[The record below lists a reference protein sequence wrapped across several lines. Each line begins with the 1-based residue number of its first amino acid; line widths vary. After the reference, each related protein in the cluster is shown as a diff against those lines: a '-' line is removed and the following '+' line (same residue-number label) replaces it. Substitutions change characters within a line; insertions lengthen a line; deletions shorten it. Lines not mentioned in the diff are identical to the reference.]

1 MRIAMTSRSVLCLA
15 FVALVALPI
24 RAPVHASS
32 AAAPLR
38 RFALVIGSN
47 NGGNVRERLRY
58 AGHDAETIADVLR
71 QLGGVDQVDL
81 DLLSEPD
88 ARGLD
93 HAFDVLSD
101 RVRAERKRGQR
112 VELVVYYSGHAD
124 DTGILLGGAHY
135 EYGRLRQRIRDV
147 PADVHIAI
155 VDSCASGSFTR
166 MKGGARKPPFLHDSS
181 NQVQGFA
188 FLSSSSADEDAQ
200 ESDKIGAS
208 FFTYYFVTGLRGAA
222 DRNHDGKITLTE
234 AYQFAYEQTLGR
246 TQNTTH
252 GPQHPA
258 YDMQLSGTGDVV
270 ITDLRSTEATLV
282 LPSALRGRIT
292 IIDQSGRVAVEL
304 TKEAGEPL
312 SLALPDETY
321 AVHVDSGNGEF
332 VATVTLARG
341 SERTFDPGAL
351 QRRPPE
357 RTVARGAARVAED
370 GERDD
375 GDDDDDSD
383 RSDHDRGD
391 HDRGDHDRGDG
402 RRSHHD
408 GHSPWYRRIAA
419 SFGEGLRVERPQVIP
434 DLMRP
439 DPSQPFMPAQKPE
452 FDALV
457 TLGGTSREVHGTP
470 VIGVAETGD
479 FALGATL
486 GHKIGFAYDMSF
498 GFGPGVFLGD
508 NLQVGAT
515 IGFGLSGITGGVLPF
530 AWKVPT
536 EAFVILELS
545 PELRPMAYFRQ
556 DYLFGADSR
565 KNGSK
570 LARWGDE
577 AEAGAGLRFSG
588 KLDGFVYG
596 SVREMAGIRYWGI
609 GMGAVL

>member
-1 MRIAMTSRSVLCLA
+1 M
-15 FVALVALPI
+15 
-24 RAPVHASS
+24 
-32 AAAPLR
+32 
-38 RFALVIGSN
+38 
-47 NGGNVRERLRY
+47 
-58 AGHDAETIADVLR
+58 
-71 QLGGVDQVDL
+71 
-81 DLLSEPD
+81 
-88 ARGLD
+88 
-93 HAFDVLSD
+93 
-101 RVRAERKRGQR
+101 
-112 VELVVYYSGHAD
+112 YYSGHAD
-124 DTGILLGGAHY
+124 ESGILLGGARY
-135 EYGRLRQRIRDV
+135 DYARLRQRIRDV

-166 MKGGARKPPFLHDSS
+166 MKGGARVPPFLHDSS

-208 FFTYYFVTGLRGAA
+208 FFTYFFVSGLRGAA

-246 TQNTTH
+246 TQNTVH

-258 YDMQLSGTGDVV
+258 YDMHLSGTGDVV

-282 LPSALRGRIT
+282 LPAALRGRIT
-292 IIDQSGRVAVEL
+292 IVDKTGRVTVEL
-304 TKEAGEPL
+304 TKQAGEPL

-321 AVHVDSGNGEF
+321 SMHVDNGNGEL
-332 VATVTLARG
+332 VATVTLEHGGQLA
-341 SERTFDPGAL
+341 FDPGAL
-351 QRRPPE
+351 RHEAPE
-357 RTVARGAARVAED
+357 RTVARGPGREGKREAARD
-370 GERDD
+370 GEREAD
-375 GDDDDDSD
+375 GDDDDHDDGNRDGKHDDGD
-383 RSDHDRGD
+383 RDDGGHDRG
-391 HDRGDHDRGDG
+391 R
-402 RRSHHD
+402 HHHYAR
-408 GHSPWYRRIAA
+408 HSPWYRQIGA
-419 SFGEGLRVERPQVIP
+419 SFGEGLRVERPQAMTN
-434 DLMRP
+434 LA
-439 DPSQPFMPAQKPE
+439 MPVQKPD
-452 FDALV
+452 FDALL
-457 TLGGTSREVHGTP
+457 TLGGTSREVHGSP

-479 FALGATL
+479 FSLGATL

-515 IGFGLSGITGGVLPF
+515 VGFGLSGITGGVLGF

-545 PELRPMAYFRQ
+545 PDLRPMAYFRQ
-556 DYLFGADSR
+556 DYLFGTDTR
-565 KNGSK
+565 KNGST

-596 SVREMAGIRYWGI
+596 SVREMAGVRYWGI